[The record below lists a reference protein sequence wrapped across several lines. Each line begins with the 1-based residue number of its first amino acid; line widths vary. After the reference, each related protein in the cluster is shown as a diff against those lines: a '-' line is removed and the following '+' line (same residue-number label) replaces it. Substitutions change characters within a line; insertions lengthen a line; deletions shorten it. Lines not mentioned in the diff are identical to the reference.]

1 MDIAILISIVA
12 SIISGMVL
20 FLMQRY
26 FNRKSHKDDERDNS
40 KRKENVLIMKS
51 IHAVGKLTKANSIA
65 VRDGKVNGE
74 MHEAMDE
81 YDKADSEMY
90 NYLLEVNANK

>member
-26 FNRKSHKDDERDNS
+26 FKRKSHKDEERDNS

-81 YDKADSEMY
+81 YDKVDGEMY